1 MPRKPRADDY
11 VEELNSPLQGGAST
25 VGESKLAEVLL
36 DTTLHLHRL
45 AIMLAEASADDWREL
60 KPRIVAMRAAFKA
73 VPARGPKRRPVGFG
87 QR

>member
-25 VGESKLAEVLL
+25 GGESRLADALL
-36 DTTLHLHRL
+36 ETTLNLHRL
-45 AIMLAEASADDWREL
+45 SILLAEASADDWREL

-87 QR
+87 PR